1 MKNRLFKL
9 LAFGLLA
16 AFAVLSFAACS
27 GKKGSSAALPN
38 VIKIGT
44 QQIPNGETIVK
55 LNNSFDELGVKVNL
69 VEFDSGKDVIAAL
82 AGNSIDIGML
92 GSTPATTGIST
103 GVPVELFWIHDIIG
117 KAESLAVKGN
127 SGINGLKDLA
137 GKKIATPFGSTA
149 HYSLL
154 NALKLEGIAARDV
167 TILDLQPVDI
177 YAAWQRGDIDG
188 AYVWHPTLSRL
199 QGDGGKIIVTSED
212 LAGRGI
218 ITADVG
224 VVRTEFGKK
233 YPELVASYIRLQG
246 RAVDIYKNDFP
257 EAVRLVA
264 KAYDISQEES
274 EQQISELIWLTPEE
288 HLSQKY
294 LGTSSQKGD
303 IVNTLKSTS
312 EFLVDQ
318 GLIEKTPDISVFQN
332 AVNPSYIERALK

>member
-1 MKNRLFKL
+1 MKNRFFTLR
-9 LAFGLLA
+9 AFGLLA

-27 GKKGSSAALPN
+27 GKKGSSALPD

-55 LNNSFDELGVKVNL
+55 LNNLFDELEVKVNL

-82 AGNSIDIGML
+82 ASKSIDIGML

-103 GVPVELFWIHDIIG
+103 GVPVELFWIHDVIG
-117 KAESLAVKGN
+117 KAESLVVKGN
-127 SGINGLKDLA
+127 SGINGLQDLA

-149 HYSLL
+149 HYSIL
-154 NALKLEGIAARDV
+154 NALKLEGIAAKDV
-167 TILDLQPVDI
+167 TILDLQPADI

-199 QGDGGKIIVTSED
+199 QAEGGRVIITSED

-218 ITADVG
+218 ITADIG
-224 VVRTEFGKK
+224 VVRTDFGQR
-233 YPELVASYIRLQG
+233 YPELVANYIRLQG
-246 RAVDIYKNDFP
+246 RAVGIYKNNFP

-264 KAYDISQEES
+264 RAYDISNEES
-274 EQQISELIWLTPEE
+274 EQQITELIWLTPEE
-288 HLSQKY
+288 HLSQRY

-303 IVNTLKSTS
+303 IANTLKSTS

-318 GLIEKTPDISVFQN
+318 GLIERSPDISVFRN
-332 AVNPSYIERALK
+332 AVNPSYIEAALR